1 MAQPSLS
8 SVHVNR
14 PLTNVSVA
22 YMQSADNFIADKVFP
37 SVRVTKKSDTYYI
50 FNKNDMLRDEAKPR
64 APHTESA
71 GSGFGLTTGTY
82 NADVYALHKDI
93 SDQERANEDP
103 GVSLDRTT
111 VQWLTNRMLMR
122 RETQWVADYFVTGI
136 WGTSATPSAL
146 WDNYSTSDPIGDIE
160 TAIRTVMINT
170 GLRPN
175 VLTLGYDVDRW
186 LKHHPDIVDRIK
198 YTGGLVNQVNLR
210 RALAELF
217 GLDNV
222 YVAQAVT
229 ATNNEGETAAYAF
242 THGKHALLT
251 YSPPAPA
258 LNTPAAGY
266 TFVWDGVSDGMGE
279 SIGIVKFPMPELRS
293 ERIESQAAWDNKLVG
308 TDLGYFLESVVS

>member
-1 MAQPSLS
+1 MAQPTLS

-22 YMQSADNFIADKVFP
+22 YMQSAENFIADKVFP
-37 SVRVTKKSDTYYI
+37 TVPVEKKSDTYFI

-103 GVSLDRTT
+103 GVNLDRTT
-111 VQWLTNRMLMR
+111 TQWLTDRMLTR
-122 RETQWVADYFVTGI
+122 RETQWVSDYFVTGI
-136 WGTSATPSAL
+136 WGTSSVPGNL
-146 WDNYSTSDPIGDIE
+146 WDNYTTSDPIDDIE
-160 TAIRTVMINT
+160 DAIRTVMVNT
-170 GLRPN
+170 GRRPTD
-175 VLTLGYDVDRW
+175 LTLGYDVDRA

-198 YTGGLVNQVNLR
+198 YTGGLVSQVNLR

-217 GLDNV
+217 GLRNV
-222 YVAQAVT
+222 HVAQAVV
-229 ATNNEGETAAYAF
+229 ATNNEGETAAYNFA
-242 THGKHALLT
+242 HGKHALLT

-258 LNTPAAGY
+258 MNTPAAGY
-266 TFVWDGVSDGMGE
+266 TFVWKGVSDGMGE
-279 SIGIVKFPMPELRS
+279 SVGVVRFPMPHLRS

-308 TDLGYFLESVVS
+308 ADLGFFIESAVS